1 MADKE
6 SEVSVGDT
14 RNEKCSAE
22 SEGAR
27 VAVQS
32 DIPVRVFYNADALP
46 GVQNKIRL
54 LQRGKNDT
62 CKSYLG
68 PANTL
73 WRVYDGKCSDNIN
86 ESK

>member
-6 SEVSVGDT
+6 SEVSVGNT
-14 RNEKCSAE
+14 HNEGCSAE

-32 DIPVRVFYNADALP
+32 DAPVRVVFDASPLP

-54 LQRGKNDT
+54 LQRGKDDT